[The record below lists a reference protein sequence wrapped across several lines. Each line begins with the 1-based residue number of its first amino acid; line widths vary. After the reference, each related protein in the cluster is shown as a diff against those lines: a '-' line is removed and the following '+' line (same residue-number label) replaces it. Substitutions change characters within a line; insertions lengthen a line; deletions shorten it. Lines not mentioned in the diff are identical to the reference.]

1 MDLIQQW
8 VHIKLKISFFHLQIS
23 IVDLWYWNSGW
34 YQNHN
39 EGRTTVG
46 RTIRVVCKKGC
57 DDVVVVLTH
66 IARCAVTYRT
76 RFSALYTW
84 LSVDNSHVEYLRH
97 SVRYACTQLY
107 AHKRHI
113 CGIWLMHSSRSKSEM
128 LLSITLGYHSIL
140 FLDLMW
146 TSRCLKR
153 G

>member
-1 MDLIQQW
+1 MRPYQTKDFLLSLANLISW
-8 VHIKLKISFFHLQIS
+8 
-23 IVDLWYWNSGW
+23 DLWYWNNVC

-39 EGRTTVG
+39 ESRTTAC
-46 RTIRVVCKKGC
+46 RTISVVCKKGR

-113 CGIWLMHSSRSKSEM
+113 CGIWLTHSSRSKSEL
-128 LLSITLGYHSIL
+128 LLSITLGYHSI
-140 FLDLMW
+140 FFFVLMW
-146 TSRCLKR
+146 TIRCLKR

>member
-1 MDLIQQW
+1 MNLVQQC
-8 VHIKLKISFFHLQIS
+8 VHIKLKISFFPWQIS
-23 IVDLWYWNSGW
+23 IVESYDIEIMC

-39 EGRTTVG
+39 ESRTTAC
-46 RTIRVVCKKGC
+46 RTIRVVCKKDR

-84 LSVDNSHVEYLRH
+84 LSADNSHVEYLRH

-113 CGIWLMHSSRSKSEM
+113 CGIWLTHSSRSKSKM
-128 LLSITLGYHSIL
+128 LLSITLG
-140 FLDLMW
+140 FDLVF
-146 TSRCLKR
+146 
-153 G
+153 GFNVN